1 MCLIAL
7 AVHAIPGQS
16 LVVLA
21 NRDEFVA
28 RESAVADWWEDR
40 PDTLG
45 GRDLVAGGSWL
56 AIRRDGRFAAVTN
69 VRQGR
74 PGSGEKSR
82 GELVTS
88 FLASDLSPAAYAR
101 ELKDLAPAYAPFNLV
116 FGHANEL
123 LVFHSPTRELNR
135 LTRGVHG
142 ISNGRPD
149 APWPKTRRLSEHLT
163 GLSRLP
169 SQDTLF
175 EWLSDTEEA
184 GIHELPNTGVGTA
197 RERFLSPVC
206 IQGADYATRASTVV
220 AVDTRGRVSFCE
232 QPWHAGRPLGRRP
245 FTFTLESRP

>member
-7 AVHAIPGQS
+7 AVHAVPGQS

-21 NRDEFVA
+21 NRDEFFA
-28 RESAVADWWEDR
+28 RESAAADWWQDH

-45 GRDLVAGGSWL
+45 GRDLSAGGSWL

-69 VRQGR
+69 VRQLR
-74 PGSGEKSR
+74 PVSGEKSR
-82 GELVTS
+82 GLLVTDY
-88 FLASDLSPAAYAR
+88 LASGLSPAAYAR
-101 ELKDLAPAYAPFNLV
+101 ELKDQSAAYAPFNLV

-123 LVFHSPTRELNR
+123 LVFHSPTRELSR
-135 LTRGVHG
+135 LTRGVHV

-149 APWPKTRRLSEHLT
+149 AQWPKSRRLGAHLT

-169 SQDTLF
+169 ALDTLY

-184 GIHELPNTGVGTA
+184 DIHELPNTGVGTA

-206 IQGADYATRASTVV
+206 IQGADYGTRASTVV
-220 AVDTRGRVSFCE
+220 CVDTRGRVSFCE
-232 QPWHAGRPLGRRP
+232 QPWLAGRPLGRRP